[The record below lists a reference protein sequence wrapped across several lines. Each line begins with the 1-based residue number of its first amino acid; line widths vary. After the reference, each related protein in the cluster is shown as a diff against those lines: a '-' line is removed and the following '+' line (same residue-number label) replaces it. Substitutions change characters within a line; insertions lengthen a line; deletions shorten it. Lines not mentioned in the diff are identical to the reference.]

1 METLRELKVPDDN
14 INLIKCFYTNPVF
27 RVRMNGIDAG
37 WNQEKAGIRQGCP
50 LSPYLFRLS
59 MSFFFPLSDVTPE
72 LNTPKQCQSFEGIY
86 FSEIPFADGTLI
98 FGANTE
104 CINVL
109 LRAIERHSV
118 YFRFELGYRSHSG
131 IIGEPIFYLKL
142 VWARRKI
149 RFK

>member
-1 METLRELKVPDDN
+1 MESGEGRYQTRVPAITLPFPSRYE
-14 INLIKCFYTNPVF
+14 F
-27 RVRMNGIDAG
+27 
-37 WNQEKAGIRQGCP
+37 
-50 LSPYLFRLS
+50 
-59 MSFFFPLSDVTPE
+59 FFFPLSDVTPE

-142 VWARRKI
+142 AWARRKI